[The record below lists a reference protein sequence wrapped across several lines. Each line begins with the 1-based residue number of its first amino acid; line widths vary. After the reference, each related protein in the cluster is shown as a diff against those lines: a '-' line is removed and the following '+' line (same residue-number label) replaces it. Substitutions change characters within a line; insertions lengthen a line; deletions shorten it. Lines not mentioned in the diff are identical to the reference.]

1 MAKESAPKSI
11 SYLRKPEVRQR
22 TGRSF
27 SSIDRDEAAGLFP
40 KRYKLGPRSVGWRS
54 DEIDAWCESRE
65 VAGSGD
71 AA

>member
-1 MAKESAPKSI
+1 MAKESAPKSVF
-11 SYLRKPEVRQR
+11 YYRKPQVSKM
-22 TGRSF
+22 TGRSP

-54 DEIDAWCESRE
+54 DEVDAWIESRE
-65 VAGSGD
+65 RAKGGE